1 MEYDPKDNE
10 VIHLLK
16 KLKDS
21 NGAYPPEMLALRR
34 QGYLRHVA
42 EVSAGAGLA
51 VGLKNLA
58 KGGKG
63 TAGLSSTAGTVVE
76 ALLVVALVAEAG
88 VVTYFNREKVA
99 EYFRSITHSP
109 KVEEVVNPPV
119 LPSPLVEIHVT
130 PSPVASLTPSV
141 TDTETETLTPVTPSD
156 TASPVFV
163 AGTALPG
170 GNGAGVQSAATSSGS
185 GGSAGGS
192 SVSTQVPSV
201 PNGDNGNH
209 YGQTP
214 VPVRTKEPGNNSA
227 SSTQS
232 STTDNNKKKP

>member
-34 QGYLRHVA
+34 QGYLAQVA
-42 EVSAGAGLA
+42 EIGAGAGLA
-51 VGLKNLA
+51 AGLKNLA

-63 TAGLSSTAGTVVE
+63 TAGLSSTVGTVVE

-109 KVEEVVNPPV
+109 QVEQVASAPV
-119 LPSPLVEIHVT
+119 PSSLLVEMQVT
-130 PSPVASLTPSV
+130 PSPVASLTASA
-141 TDTETETLTPVTPSD
+141 TATGTETLTPSTPSG
-156 TASPVFV
+156 TPSVVLV
-163 AGTALPG
+163 AGTSLPG
-170 GNGAGVQSAATSSGS
+170 GSGAGGQSAATAGSGSTAGSNS
-185 GGSAGGS
+185 GGSPAS
-192 SVSTQVPSV
+192 STKVPKG
-201 PNGDNGNH
+201 NNGNH

-214 VPVRTKEPGNNSA
+214 KPERTKEPGNNT
-227 SSTQS
+227 SSTQAS
-232 STTDNNKKKP
+232 SDTKNKKKP